1 MKIVNGV
8 CLALLSLI
16 VSCDYPGRFRPFLVI
31 GEPRVMGIELFLSTS
46 SILEQETLQARVYA
60 ILDNGRKQEARSA
73 AWATMNGDVLS
84 IDQGGVITGLKPGI
98 GTICVASE
106 GLEASGS
113 VEVRRR
119 NDYSRIMISEV
130 FYDAVGADDGKEFI
144 ELYNDNDYPCDIG
157 GMTVADGA
165 ASSKAFVLP
174 PESVIGPKSRAVI
187 AQSIEGFTAAFGTG
201 PDYAHFTFSLNN
213 SGEAVLLTLPD
224 GTVTDSVFI
233 KGGTEDF
240 RPPPSWGPPGFPD
253 APAGQSVFRIDF
265 TGISSSEKWST
276 GAPTPGFP

>member
-1 MKIVNGV
+1 MKITNGV
-8 CLALLSLI
+8 CLALLALI
-16 VSCDYPGRFRPFLVI
+16 VSCDYPGRYRPFLAI

-46 SILEQETLQARVYA
+46 SILEQETLQARAYV

-106 GLEASGS
+106 GLEDAGS

-119 NDYSRIMISEV
+119 IDYSRIMISEV

-174 PESVIGPKSRAVI
+174 PASVMGPKSRAVI
-187 AQSIEGFTAAFGTG
+187 AQSMEGFTEAFGTG
-201 PDYAHFTFSLNN
+201 PDYVHFTFSLNN
-213 SGEAVLLTLPD
+213 SGEAVLLRLPD

-233 KGGTEDF
+233 KGGTKDF
-240 RPPPSWGPPGFPD
+240 SPPASWGPPHLPD
-253 APAGQSVFRIDF
+253 APAGQSVFRINF
-265 TGISSSEKWST
+265 IGGLSSANWSN
-276 GAPTPGFP
+276 GPPTPGLP